1 MDRPLVTAAG
11 NPATPRAVMCHHA
24 HKQPKKDIMQRW
36 FLPLAILVATLIAS
50 TTVAPAGRAGP
61 TTSQDAPIGRLGDTL
76 RVSYDDPVVGPIT
89 ADVTVH
95 DVVPSEIPPGWG
107 WNGAPRWRAQGAP
120 WRANVT
126 VRPIKVP
133 TPYILATALNFNGV
147 APGADAYPSKHT
159 DDPTAL
165 DVALTNAPQGSTV
178 TGGVYWDV
186 YRGLVT
192 NVVLTSR
199 NDGTHLAQ
207 WNLPG

>member
-1 MDRPLVTAAG
+1 MYRWLLAVVTVLVTVIA
-11 NPATPRAVMCHHA
+11 PP
-24 HKQPKKDIMQRW
+24 
-36 FLPLAILVATLIAS
+36 VAQ
-50 TTVAPAGRAGP
+50 AGP

-76 RVSYDDPVVGPIT
+76 RVSYDDPAVGPIV

-107 WNGAPRWRAQGAP
+107 WNGTPRWRAQGGP

-126 VRPIKVP
+126 VHPITVP
-133 TPYILATALNFNGV
+133 NPYVLAVTFNFNGV
-147 APGADAYPSKHT
+147 TPGADAYVPKHT
-159 DDPTAL
+159 DDPTGL
-165 DVALTNAPQGSTV
+165 DFALTRAPQGSTV
-178 TGGVYWDV
+178 NGGVYWDV

-207 WNLPG
+207 WNL